1 MPTLLW
7 DFSKVRCSL
16 LPRGARWVFPRAPWY
31 SSKNR
36 NNRKIVSAQW
46 AMVPRAP
53 SFTSPQSPGDTK
65 RQLWGKEIT
74 WRKVLIFNLHGFY
87 SLPIQWNST
96 QSGIHS
102 VYHLCT
108 IFTRKNR
115 AFFSWRHGGH
125 IGVPNKS
132 CGSWTLFLCKTFFCY
147 HKFAYMLVTW
157 VKTLYRPL
165 SRRRYLTTAT
175 MPEFTSILHFLG
187 GLPKDSY

>member
-1 MPTLLW
+1 
-7 DFSKVRCSL
+7 
-16 LPRGARWVFPRAPWY
+16 
-31 SSKNR
+31 
-36 NNRKIVSAQW
+36 
-46 AMVPRAP
+46 MVPRAP

-132 CGSWTLFLCKTFFCY
+132 CGSWLFSYVKTFFVLINLHRCWPREWKRFIKRFIHFNLHY
-147 HKFAYMLVTW
+147 TVHGSTRIVNKAKQPFSNEARGIRIVSLAGVAKKAYI
-157 VKTLYRPL
+157 
-165 SRRRYLTTAT
+165 SRQN
-175 MPEFTSILHFLG
+175 
-187 GLPKDSY
+187 